1 MTAPDFFQYTRDLA
15 RYFRGRLR
23 SLHSPSVPHPAPP
36 PWLEPEAQAS
46 VERVINMLEE
56 AFKSSYTTTWDVRDY
71 AADLSPRQSGSN
83 EELEKKLL
91 ARFPPIYE
99 TAGSDIP
106 YLDQPCHITDQQGHI
121 LLWYFPE
128 MFSEQ
133 LRTFIWDHTGSLSPK
148 KRSNGSWR
156 DHHPENEGV
165 TGIVNL
171 SPSWF
176 SQGHEGP
183 EDPLRASA
191 DIQEPANSTYLQN
204 VLLANAIVG
213 AIYAVI
219 QPDLFESSLATF
231 EKLANHA
238 EALDNPINIALR
250 VWATPFTGLS
260 VILNRET
267 INHRDLKGYRESF
280 DLLLTIRN
288 YTGGRC
294 HLAGL
299 GFSLVYDPGTVVAL
313 AGNVL
318 QHGVCPVLGD
328 RACLAHFWHKK
339 VGERLGVKRPQW
351 LTMADLIYNLS
362 GN

>member
-1 MTAPDFFQYTRDLA
+1 MTIWSLLGIPPPNPYPKGTRVWYNMCSGGLMFATVDST
-15 RYFRGRLR
+15 GRLPDLDT
-23 SLHSPSVPHPAPP
+23 SEAGCGLYI
-36 PWLEPEAQAS
+36 AQAFLVLLHHHGWS
-46 VERVINMLEE
+46 RRPKHLLKGRPI
-56 AFKSSYTTTWDVRDY
+56 FTKFWTDTTTWDVWDY

-106 YLDQPCHITDQQGHI
+106 YLDQPCHITDRQGHI

-148 KRSNGSWR
+148 KRSNGTWR

-183 EDPLRASA
+183 EDPLHTSA

-219 QPDLFESSLATF
+219 QPDLFESGLATF
-231 EKLANHA
+231 KKLANHA
-238 EALDNPINIALR
+238 EALDDPINIALR

-260 VILNRET
+260 VILNREM
-267 INHRDLKGYRESF
+267 IDHRDLKGYMESF
-280 DLLLTIRN
+280 DLLLTIGN
-288 YTGGRC
+288 YTGGWC
-294 HLAGL
+294 HLIT
-299 GFSLVYDPGTVVAL
+299 S
-313 AGNVL
+313 
-318 QHGVCPVLGD
+318 H
-328 RACLAHFWHKK
+328 
-339 VGERLGVKRPQW
+339 
-351 LTMADLIYNLS
+351 
-362 GN
+362 

>member
-1 MTAPDFFQYTRDLA
+1 
-15 RYFRGRLR
+15 
-23 SLHSPSVPHPAPP
+23 
-36 PWLEPEAQAS
+36 
-46 VERVINMLEE
+46 
-56 AFKSSYTTTWDVRDY
+56 
-71 AADLSPRQSGSN
+71 
-83 EELEKKLL
+83 
-91 ARFPPIYE
+91 
-99 TAGSDIP
+99 
-106 YLDQPCHITDQQGHI
+106 
-121 LLWYFPE
+121 
-128 MFSEQ
+128 
-133 LRTFIWDHTGSLSPK
+133 LSPK

-171 SPSWF
+171 SPGWF

-183 EDPLRASA
+183 EDPLHASA
-191 DIQEPANSTYLQN
+191 DIQEPANSTYLQHL
-204 VLLANAIVG
+204 VLANAIVG
-213 AIYAVI
+213 AIYAII
-219 QPDLFESSLATF
+219 QPDLFESGLAAF
-231 EKLANHA
+231 EKLADHA
-238 EALDNPINIALR
+238 EALDDPINIALR

-267 INHRDLKGYRESF
+267 IDHRDLKGYRESF
-280 DLLLTIRN
+280 DLLLTIGN
-288 YTGGRC
+288 YKGGRC

-351 LTMADLIYNLS
+351 LTMADLIYNFS
-362 GN
+362 SN

>member
-1 MTAPDFFQYTRDLA
+1 
-15 RYFRGRLR
+15 
-23 SLHSPSVPHPAPP
+23 
-36 PWLEPEAQAS
+36 
-46 VERVINMLEE
+46 
-56 AFKSSYTTTWDVRDY
+56 
-71 AADLSPRQSGSN
+71 
-83 EELEKKLL
+83 
-91 ARFPPIYE
+91 
-99 TAGSDIP
+99 
-106 YLDQPCHITDQQGHI
+106 
-121 LLWYFPE
+121 